1 MGGAGHYW
9 ERAWCLVALRLDV
22 SGCTQLA
29 IARFMEETI
38 LAPMTIINRYL
49 AVQVL
54 LGLGIATAVLL
65 PLFSFLDLLDQLDDV
80 GKGTYRVEDA
90 FLHTALLLPR
100 RFVQL
105 APFIALLG
113 NVIGLGRLAGNSEL
127 TAIRVAGI
135 SPIRI
140 SMAPLGVG
148 LILLSFIAAL
158 EQFVAPQLQQRAIS
172 SRAVALDKSAAL
184 GKHLGI
190 WTRDERNILRIG
202 EMLHTEKAADIEVM
216 HFDDNGF
223 MLTYTYAKYA
233 DLIADDVWK
242 LSDVTIK
249 KFMGN
254 RIESVSLKS
263 MNWKSFLKP
272 DDISTLTKSPESLSP
287 TELFVHVRF
296 LRATG
301 QDADAYAL
309 ALWRKAGGA
318 LTTIAMLLLSIPFI
332 FGSVRAGL
340 GNKLVLASML
350 GMSIYLFDQVIAN
363 AGLLLHLNPAL
374 TALFPGLLLITV
386 ANFWLRRIV

>member
-1 MGGAGHYW
+1 
-9 ERAWCLVALRLDV
+9 VALRLDV
-22 SGCTQLA
+22 HGCVQLA
-29 IARFMEETI
+29 VARFLAEAI
-38 LAPMTIINRYL
+38 PAPMKIINRYL
-49 AVQVL
+49 ALQVL
-54 LGLGIATAVLL
+54 MGLGIATAVLL

-80 GKGTYRVEDA
+80 GKGTYRIQDA

-105 APFIALLG
+105 APFMALLG
-113 NVIGLGRLAGNSEL
+113 NVIALGRLAVNSEL
-127 TAIRVAGI
+127 TALRVAGV

-140 SMAPLGVG
+140 SLAPLGVG
-148 LILLSFIAAL
+148 LILLLFMAVL

-184 GKHLGI
+184 GKNLGI

-202 EMLHTEKAADIEVM
+202 EMLHAKKAADIEVM

-223 MLTYTYAKYA
+223 LLTYTYAKYA
-233 DLIADDVWK
+233 DIIADHLWE

-249 KFMGN
+249 TFTEQ
-254 RIESVSLKS
+254 RIESTSTKS
-263 MNWKSFLKP
+263 MNWRSFLNP

-287 TELFVHVRF
+287 IELFLHVRF

-301 QDADAYAL
+301 QEADAYAL

-318 LTTIAMLLLSIPFI
+318 LTTIAMLLLSIPFV
-332 FGSVRAGL
+332 FGSVRTGL

-350 GMSIYLFDQVIAN
+350 GISVYLFDQVIAN
-363 AGLLLHLNPAL
+363 VGLLLHLNPAL
-374 TALFPGLLLITV
+374 TALGPGLLLITL
-386 ANFWLRRIV
+386 ANFWLRRVF

>member
-1 MGGAGHYW
+1 M
-9 ERAWCLVALRLDV
+9 ALRLDV
-22 SGCTQLA
+22 SGCAQLA
-29 IARFMEETI
+29 IARFMEKAI
-38 LAPMTIINRYL
+38 FAPITIINRYL

-54 LGLGIATAVLL
+54 LGLAIATAVLL

-158 EQFVAPQLQQRAIS
+158 EQFVAPQLQQKAIS

-202 EMLHTEKAADIEVM
+202 EMLHTEKAADIELM

-233 DLIADDVWK
+233 YLIADDVWK

-249 KFMGN
+249 KFTGN
-254 RIESVSLKS
+254 RIEAVSLKS

-318 LTTIAMLLLSIPFI
+318 LTTIAMLLLSIPFV

>member
-1 MGGAGHYW
+1 MK
-9 ERAWCLVALRLDV
+9 
-22 SGCTQLA
+22 
-29 IARFMEETI
+29 
-38 LAPMTIINRYL
+38 IINRYL
-49 AVQVL
+49 ALQVL
-54 LGLGIATAVLL
+54 MGLGIATAVLL

-80 GKGTYRVEDA
+80 GKGTYRIQDA

-113 NVIGLGRLAGNSEL
+113 NVIALGRLAVNSEL
-127 TAIRVAGI
+127 TALRVAGV

-140 SMAPLGVG
+140 SLAPLGVG
-148 LILLSFIAAL
+148 LILLLFMVVL

-184 GKHLGI
+184 GKNLGI

-202 EMLHTEKAADIEVM
+202 EMLHAKKAADIEVM

-223 MLTYTYAKYA
+223 LLTYTYAKYA
-233 DLIADDVWK
+233 DIITDHLWE

-249 KFMGN
+249 TFTEQ
-254 RIESVSLKS
+254 RIESASTKS
-263 MNWKSFLKP
+263 MNWRSFLNP

-287 TELFVHVRF
+287 IELFLHVRF

-301 QDADAYAL
+301 QEADAYAL

-318 LTTIAMLLLSIPFI
+318 LTTIAMLLLSIPFV
-332 FGSVRAGL
+332 FGSVRTGL

-350 GMSIYLFDQVIAN
+350 GISVYLFDQVIAN
-363 AGLLLHLNPAL
+363 VGLLLHLNPAL
-374 TALFPGLLLITV
+374 TALGPGLVLIAL
-386 ANFWLRRIV
+386 ANFWLRRVF

>member
-1 MGGAGHYW
+1 
-9 ERAWCLVALRLDV
+9 
-22 SGCTQLA
+22 
-29 IARFMEETI
+29 
-38 LAPMTIINRYL
+38 MTIVNRYL
-49 AVQVL
+49 ALEVL
-54 LGLGIATAVLL
+54 MGLGIATAVLL

-80 GKGTYRVEDA
+80 GKGTYRIQDA

-113 NVIGLGRLAGNSEL
+113 NVIALGRLAVNSEL
-127 TAIRVAGI
+127 TALRVAGV

-140 SMAPLGVG
+140 SLAPLGVG
-148 LILLSFIAAL
+148 LILLLFMAVL

-184 GKHLGI
+184 GKNLGI

-202 EMLHTEKAADIEVM
+202 EMLHAKKAADIEVM

-223 MLTYTYAKYA
+223 LLTYTFANYA
-233 DLIADDVWK
+233 DIIADHLWE

-249 KFMGN
+249 TFTEQ
-254 RIESVSLKS
+254 RIESASTKS
-263 MNWKSFLKP
+263 MNWRSFLNP

-287 TELFVHVRF
+287 IELFLHVRF

-301 QDADAYAL
+301 QEADAYAL

-318 LTTIAMLLLSIPFI
+318 LTTIAMLLLSIPFV
-332 FGSVRAGL
+332 FGSVRTGL

-350 GMSIYLFDQVIAN
+350 GISVYLFDQVIAN
-363 AGLLLHLNPAL
+363 VGLLLHLNPAL
-374 TALFPGLLLITV
+374 TALGPGLLLITL
-386 ANFWLRRIV
+386 ANFWLRRVF

>member
-1 MGGAGHYW
+1 
-9 ERAWCLVALRLDV
+9 
-22 SGCTQLA
+22 
-29 IARFMEETI
+29 MEKAI

-49 AVQVL
+49 AIQVL

-105 APFIALLG
+105 TPFIVLLG
-113 NVIGLGRLAGNSEL
+113 TVIGLGRLAGNSEL

-148 LILLSFIAAL
+148 LILLLFIAAL
-158 EQFVAPQLQQRAIS
+158 EQFVAPQLQQRALS
-172 SRAVALDKSAAL
+172 FRAVALDKSAAL
-184 GKHLGI
+184 GKYLGV

-223 MLTYTYAKYA
+223 ILTYTYAKHA
-233 DLIADDVWK
+233 EIIADDVWK
-242 LSDVTIK
+242 LSDVTLK
-249 KFMGN
+249 TFTGN
-254 RIESVSLKS
+254 RIESVSMKS

-287 TELFVHVRF
+287 TELFLHVRF

-318 LTTIAMLLLSIPFI
+318 LTTIAMLLLSMPFV

-374 TALFPGLLLITV
+374 TALFPGLLLIAV